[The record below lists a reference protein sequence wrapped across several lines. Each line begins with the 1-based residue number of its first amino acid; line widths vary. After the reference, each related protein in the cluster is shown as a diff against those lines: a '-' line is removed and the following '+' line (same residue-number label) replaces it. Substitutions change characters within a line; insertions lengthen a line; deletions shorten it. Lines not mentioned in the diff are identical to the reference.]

1 MPSQDRGTR
10 ETFALAEVLHQEPI
24 KATGGPLG
32 YPGICLTFFSLRG
45 PRPSL
50 VQEKPDLLKALP
62 AWSLARQFQQVSGTS
77 SRTGSSKAVRISGS
91 GKKPVTK
98 AGRGILTC
106 MCACFWTFLT
116 SPNPPLSQCLAGDRP

>member
-32 YPGICLTFFSLRG
+32 YPGICLTCFSLRG

-50 VQEKPDLLKALP
+50 VQENLIYSKPFLLGVWPGSFSKLVAP
-62 AWSLARQFQQVSGTS
+62 PPGRGLARQSVSLALGRS
-77 SRTGSSKAVRISGS
+77 LSPKREKA
-91 GKKPVTK
+91 
-98 AGRGILTC
+98 
-106 MCACFWTFLT
+106 F
-116 SPNPPLSQCLAGDRP
+116 